1 MYIDEKLLFHGLF
14 IKILFENLKKKI
26 PPHPSQNGYPEEKT
40 ISAGKD
46 TDERGRN
53 SHPL

>member
-1 MYIDEKLLFHGLF
+1 MYTNEKLVFYGLF
-14 IKILFENLKKKI
+14 IKILFESLKKKI
-26 PPHPSQNGYPEEKT
+26 PPHPSQNGYPQEKT

-46 TDERGRN
+46 TDRRGRN